1 MQSTLR
7 FTSCNGLRSQT
18 KSVGQITAL
27 RKNVKQ
33 PKLVA
38 ALGSNKTSYDR
49 KYIHTASGEGPLC
62 QAESVKAQLKQVSN
76 VDAPEKIRQAWF
88 HPEFP
93 VEKMTELLVSIMA
106 TLNMEFILVPNY
118 NESQNIIRKDVIFHL
133 IKIGP

>member
-7 FTSCNGLRSQT
+7 FASCNGLRSQT

-38 ALGSNKTSYDR
+38 ALSSNKTSYDR
-49 KYIHTASGEGPLC
+49 NYIHTASGEGPLC

-93 VEKMTELLVSIMA
+93 VEKMTELLVSIMT
-106 TLNMEFILVPNY
+106 TLNTEFILVPNY
-118 NESQNIIRKDVIFHL
+118 F
-133 IKIGP
+133 